1 LSAIP
6 DNNLIGFSRNGQLV
20 ALIDPDENTV
30 VLDNSGRPALRVIV
44 PPLPPGA
51 VSIVAAVVDNLTG
64 IISDASAPLNF
75 TVTASNVTTPQLA
88 SVSPGEGRPRD
99 QITINGTGFSTAL
112 TENAVVFRQ
121 GLQRSEAR
129 VLRASATQLTVEVPS
144 QNIERGPATIV
155 VRRIAES
162 GASSANSNALDFNMY
177 ERLGT
182 PAPGERRQVNPDLL
196 VNAQKGFEL
205 IDEVWSLGI
214 GTQAGVNPAR
224 QSRQVRFQN
233 FTWGVSEL
241 TLTEGGLKAYVGAY
255 YANTAYAGPGARGG
269 FMLGTAVPII
279 KDKVHFQADFISG
292 RRDISVGVVGA
303 VFFLPNKWQLSLGAQ
318 LPAPRSG
325 NPYGAVI
332 ELTLPGY
339 PLFARNRP

>member
-1 LSAIP
+1 MLLSARRSVRIAVLALVGLCGTAP
-6 DNNLIGFSRNGQLV
+6 SARAQQNLFNVPNGQITGLGDVFFQQQFNFARPAGTSNSTFDFGLGRGFEIGF
-20 ALIDPDENTV
+20 
-30 VLDNSGRPALRVIV
+30 
-44 PPLPPGA
+44 
-51 VSIVAAVVDNLTG
+51 
-64 IISDASAPLNF
+64 
-75 TVTASNVTTPQLA
+75 
-88 SVSPGEGRPRD
+88 
-99 QITINGTGFSTAL
+99 
-112 TENAVVFRQ
+112 
-121 GLQRSEAR
+121 
-129 VLRASATQLTVEVPS
+129 
-144 QNIERGPATIV
+144 
-155 VRRIAES
+155 
-162 GASSANSNALDFNMY
+162 NALDFNMY
-177 ERLGT
+177 ERLGP

-269 FMLGTAVPII
+269 FMLGTEVPII